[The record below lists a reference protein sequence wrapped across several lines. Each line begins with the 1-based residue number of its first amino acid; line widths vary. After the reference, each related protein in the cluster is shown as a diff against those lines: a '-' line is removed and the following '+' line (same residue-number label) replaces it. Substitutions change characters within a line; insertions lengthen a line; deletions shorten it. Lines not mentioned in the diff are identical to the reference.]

1 MDTIGSETKRSFSW
15 GSKMSKPNS
24 VVFRIIICR
33 NPFYLRASLKE
44 ADEKARPRDNLHC
57 EDFEASIAAA
67 QIPDAFRGPKGDEK
81 ARPCE
86 DCEVQASW
94 ALAQCSLWCL

>member
-1 MDTIGSETKRSFSW
+1 M
-15 GSKMSKPNS
+15 
-24 VVFRIIICR
+24 
-33 NPFYLRASLKE
+33 RASLKE
-44 ADEKARPRDNLHC
+44 ADEKARPRDNLDC

-86 DCEVQASW
+86 DFEVQPSYAHVHNVHCG
-94 ALAQCSLWCL
+94 AFEGGGKHTFAPTN